1 MALKALMLKKR
12 LDDKNKLLA
21 ALREDAEK
29 LKTRE
34 AELEQAIAEA
44 ETDEEQQTVAEAV
57 TAFETDKA
65 DNDSKISALEQ
76 EIADTERELAEAE
89 QKANAPAPAAS
100 ASPAEITERKGEHT
114 MGMETRT
121 FFGLTAEK
129 RDRFIA
135 REDVRAYL
143 AEVRA
148 CMREKRALTNV
159 GLTIPEVMLP
169 LLRTATE
176 EGSKLI
182 GKVNFK
188 RIAGTG
194 RQTIMGT
201 IPEAVWTEMCAKL
214 NELDLGFNDIE
225 VDGYKVGGFFEVC
238 NATLEDSDLNLAS
251 ELLTALGKGIGKA
264 LDKAIVFGTG
274 TKMPLGFVT
283 RLAQTQKPSNYPD
296 TEREWKDLHA
306 KNIITGAGKS
316 GLQLFQEIAT
326 NSTVADNDY
335 FDDGIVWIM
344 NRKTHTKLLVQ
355 SMDKNLNAA
364 IVAGISTTMP
374 VIGGEIIEESFMPD
388 DVIAFGY
395 LSAYTLAERAGTK
408 TATSEHVKFLED
420 RTVFKGTARY
430 DGKPVIA
437 EAFGIMSITAT
448 APETTVTFPTDTANS

>member
-21 ALREDAEK
+21 ALRADAEK

-44 ETDEEQQTVAEAV
+44 ETEEEQQTVAEAV

-65 DNDSKISALEQ
+65 DNDSKVSALEQ

-89 QKANAPAPAAS
+89 QKANAPAPS
-100 ASPAEITERKGEHT
+100 APAEITERKGEHT

-135 REDVRAYL
+135 RDDVKAYL
-143 AEVRA
+143 TEVRT

-169 LLRTATE
+169 LLRTAVE
-176 EGSKLI
+176 ESSKLI
-182 GKVNFK
+182 GKVN
-188 RIAGTG
+188 RISIYGTG
-194 RQTIMGT
+194 RQTVMGT

-296 TEREWKDLHA
+296 TEREWKDLHES
-306 KNIITGAGKS
+306 NIITGAGKA
-316 GLQLFQEIAT
+316 GLALFQEIAT
-326 NSTVADNDY
+326 NSMVADNDY
-335 FDDGIVWIM
+335 FDGDITWIM

-374 VIGGEIIEESFMPD
+374 VIGGEIVEESFMPD

-395 LSAYTLAERAGTK
+395 LPAYTLAERAGTK

-437 EAFGIMSITAT
+437 EAFGIMSIAAK
-448 APETTVTFPTDTANS
+448 APATTVTFPTDTANS